1 MEFLIKRNVFLE
13 GIQRTLGIVDRKTTI
28 QILNNVLI
36 KAENEKVRIIATDRE
51 IGLIA
56 DYDAKIVTPG
66 EITIG
71 ARKLFEMIREID
83 GDEINFK
90 KLEND
95 WVNII
100 CKKIVYRI
108 PGISADDFPDV
119 ADKRDID
126 FLKIER
132 GVLKEMIGKT
142 FFAISTDEMR
152 ANLNGVYLELEGDRI
167 GMVSTDGHRVSIV
180 SMELKDEISEEQ
192 RFGGIIIPRKGVN
205 EIRRLVEDGKEHA
218 EMGVKDGK
226 YVLKM
231 DDIVL
236 RVGLIEE
243 TYPDYR
249 RVIPKNKGIEIMV
262 DKLKLLHSL
271 RRMDVMSSDRYS
283 GVKIELTEN
292 KMILNST
299 NPDVGEAND
308 EIDISYEGV
317 DLEIGYNVKYLI
329 DAIEVINENL
339 ISFEMRGDEG
349 AGIIRPVGTDNY
361 MCVIMPV
368 KLRRD

>member
-1 MEFLIKRNVFLE
+1 MKFLIKRNIFFE

-36 KAENEKVRIIATDRE
+36 KAENEKIRMIATDRE

-56 DYDAKIVTPG
+56 DYDAKVVTPG
-66 EITIG
+66 EITVG
-71 ARKLFEMIREID
+71 ARKLFEMIREIE
-83 GDEINFK
+83 GDEISFK

-95 WVNII
+95 WVNIT
-100 CKKIVYRI
+100 CEKIIYRI
-108 PGISADDFPDV
+108 PGISADEFPDV
-119 ADKRDID
+119 AEEGDIE
-126 FLKIER
+126 FFKIER
-132 GVLKEMIGKT
+132 GILKEMIGKT

-152 ANLNGVYLELEGDRI
+152 ANLNGVYLELKGDRI
-167 GMVSTDGHRVSIV
+167 GMVSTDGHRISIV
-180 SMELKDEISEEQ
+180 NMELKDETSKDQGFE
-192 RFGGIIIPRKGVN
+192 GIIIPRKGVN

-231 DDIVL
+231 DGIVL
-236 RVGLIEE
+236 RISLIEE

-249 RVIPKNKGIEIMV
+249 RVIPKDKGIEIRV
-262 DKLKLLHSL
+262 DKHQILHSL
-271 RRMDVMSSDRYS
+271 KRMDVMSSDRYS
-283 GVKIELTEN
+283 GVKIELAEN

-317 DLEIGYNVKYLI
+317 GFEIGYNVKYLI
-329 DAIEVINENL
+329 DAIDVIGENL
-339 ISFEMRGDEG
+339 ISFEMRNNEG
-349 AGIIRPVGTDNY
+349 AGIIRPAGTDNY
-361 MCVIMPV
+361 MCVIMPI

>member
-51 IGLIA
+51 ISLIA
-56 DYDAKIVTPG
+56 DYDAKVITPG

-71 ARKLFEMIREID
+71 ARKLFEMIREIE
-83 GDEINFK
+83 GDQINFK

-100 CKKIVYRI
+100 CEKIVYRI

-119 ADKRDID
+119 ADEGDID
-126 FLKIER
+126 FFKIER
-132 GVLKEMIGKT
+132 GVLKEMIGKI

-152 ANLNGVYLELEGDRI
+152 ANLNGVYLELKEGCI
-167 GMVSTDGHRVSIV
+167 SMVSTDGHRISIV
-180 SMELKDEISEEQ
+180 NMELKDEISEDQ
-192 RFGGIIIPRKGVN
+192 RIEGIIIPRKGVN
-205 EIRRLVEDGKEHA
+205 EIRRLVENGKENA
-218 EMGVKDGK
+218 EMGVKEGK
-226 YVLKM
+226 YILKL

-249 RVIPKNKGIEIMV
+249 RVIPRDKGVEIRV
-262 DKLKLLHSL
+262 DKHQILHSL
-271 RRMDVMSSDRYS
+271 RRMDVMSSERYS
-283 GVKIELTEN
+283 GVKIALVDN

-308 EIDISYEGV
+308 EIDISYEGAGM
-317 DLEIGYNVKYLI
+317 EIGYNVKYLI
-329 DAIEVINENL
+329 DAIDVIDENL
-339 ISFEMRGDEG
+339 VSFEMRDDEG
-349 AGIIRPVGTDNY
+349 AGIIRQAGADNY
-361 MCVIMPV
+361 MCVIMPI